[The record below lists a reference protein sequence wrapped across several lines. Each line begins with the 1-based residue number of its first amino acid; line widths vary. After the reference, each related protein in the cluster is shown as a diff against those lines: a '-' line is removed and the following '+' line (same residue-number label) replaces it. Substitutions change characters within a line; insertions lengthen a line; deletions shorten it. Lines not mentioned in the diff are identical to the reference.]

1 MGTDVE
7 KRRER
12 EEYIYMKMLS
22 SCIIHANLNFPDFE
36 MRPFDYK
43 KTSMALLSNFSHD
56 GATYSISPK
65 KFYLFEL
72 YFKRH
77 FTIFLRLIIYY

>member
-56 GATYSISPK
+56 MMEQHIPARLDS
-65 KFYLFEL
+65 FM
-72 YFKRH
+72 
-77 FTIFLRLIIYY
+77 FLNLS